1 MINSTV
7 ERLQQEQKQQRNSFV
22 GEKPPDLTWRFF
34 LWDSDNTFSKI
45 MEQLPDTLDALKQ
58 NHKTSFFAYEY
69 EKLLKQKEEVSLM
82 LSDFTANPD
91 PSMGA
96 DETMLAMAKEEMATL
111 DEQIKGIVEKMV
123 AIVKED
129 EEADMYPSEII
140 MEIRAGAGGD
150 EAALFASQLATMYE
164 RYAMI
169 RGWQCRQ
176 VDASETSIGGFKQ
189 ASFELK
195 GPEIYKYLRY
205 EMGVHRVQRIPATEK
220 SGRIHTSTASIAI
233 LPMRKKLNF
242 EVPPGE
248 IEMELSRSG
257 GAGGQ
262 NVNKVETAVRLIHKP
277 TGIDVRCTSERSQLK
292 NRERAMQ
299 ILLAKLEQKKIEE
312 DESKFAKNRK
322 DQIGTGDRSEK
333 IRTYNFPQ
341 DRVTDHRLKQSWHN
355 IEGKGGIMEGGIGPI
370 IDALQEAD
378 AAGGVGSAEDEE

>member
-1 MINSTV
+1 
-7 ERLQQEQKQQRNSFV
+7 
-22 GEKPPDLTWRFF
+22 
-34 LWDSDNTFSKI
+34 
-45 MEQLPDTLDALKQ
+45 MEQLPQSLDELKQ

-69 EKLLKQKEEVSLM
+69 EKLLNQKEEVSLM
-82 LSDFTANPD
+82 VSD
-91 PSMGA
+91 PSLA
-96 DETMLAMAKEEMATL
+96 SDETMISMAKEEIATL
-111 DEQIKGIVEKMV
+111 DEQITGLIEKMK
-123 AIVKED
+123 AIMKED
-129 EEADMYPSEII
+129 EDADKFPSEII
-140 MEIRAGAGGD
+140 MEIRAGAGGE
-150 EAALFASQLATMYE
+150 EAALFAEQLSTMYK
-164 RYAMI
+164 RYADI
-169 RGWQCRQ
+169 RNWQCRQ
-176 VDASETSIGGFKQ
+176 IDASETSIGGFRQ
-189 ASFELK
+189 ATFEMK
-195 GPEIYKYLRY
+195 GKEIYKYLRY

-220 SGRIHTSTASIAI
+220 SGRIHTSTASVAI

-341 DRVTDHRLKQSWHN
+341 DRITDHRLKQSWHN
-355 IEGKGGIMEGGIGPI
+355 IEGKGGIMEGGIEPI
-370 IDALQEAD
+370 IEALLSAEE
-378 AAGGVGSAEDEE
+378 AGGVGSAEDTE